1 MTNKEPTKPA
11 ILRTLSAE
19 DLAKVPTL
27 TSEEIEEALRQGA
40 EEARLSREN
49 YAPPRSSGIR
59 FR

>member
-1 MTNKEPTKPA
+1 MTKVFTGLDLLK
-11 ILRTLSAE
+11 TLSDE
-19 DLAKVPTL
+19 ELAKVPTL
-27 TSEEIEEALRQGA
+27 TDEEIEEAFRQGA